1 MLGFAFD
8 IYEATIIQL
17 VTPLLI
23 KEWGIAPASMNPTGL
38 VLSTNLS
45 IAKPLA
51 HEDALVAGL
60 GAASRLFITD

>member
-8 IYEATIIQL
+8 IYEATIMQL
-17 VTPLLI
+17 VTPSDQGMGHRAGDD
-23 KEWGIAPASMNPTGL
+23 EPTSL

-60 GAASRLFITD
+60 GAAFRLFITD